1 MHICPSSLSGHQSL
15 SQSHPERTFLARGY
29 SCRRGVSRLPLDR
42 VKRNEKSYAHTRCR
56 MIRNIEKT
64 VLMTVTVYLKQ
75 QAKSVDQIVPKM

>member
-1 MHICPSSLSGHQSL
+1 MFSGRSLV
-15 SQSHPERTFLARGY
+15 SH
-29 SCRRGVSRLPLDR
+29 LDR

-75 QAKSVDQIVPKM
+75 QAKSVDQIIPNMQACHFSPFLHTNK